1 MINFE
6 FPIFDNNLKL
16 LFIQCRVEEIV
27 QNVDLAPTFL
37 DIAGVQVPP
46 HMDGKSILPLIIN
59 RHRSIKYKWPDTFLI
74 ESSGRRETP
83 EQLAEQRAR
92 AAAAKYSQM
101 LSETNNKMELTLM
114 KENRTF
120 EELKHRE
127 HDLSSQEVEEDI
139 EEDDDGDFDDT
150 MDESDFD
157 AELQSDEPHKSRRKR
172 QREGKFFDHI
182 NYFKILIPLLQLILI
197 LTNIGHTMTMTYRH
211 INRKLHVLM

>member
-1 MINFE
+1 M
-6 FPIFDNNLKL
+6 
-16 LFIQCRVEEIV
+16 FIQYRVEEIV
-27 QNVDLAPTFL
+27 QNIDLAPTFL

-83 EQLAEQRAR
+83 EQMAEQRAR

-120 EELKHRE
+120 EELKNRE
-127 HDLSSQEVEEDI
+127 HDQSSHEVEEDI
-139 EEDDDGDFDDT
+139 EEDDDEEFDDT
-150 MDESDFD
+150 VDESDFD
-157 AELQSDEPHKSRRKR
+157 AEIQSDEPHKSRRKR
-172 QREGKFFDHI
+172 QREGRFLNSF
-182 NYFKILIPLLQLILI
+182 YSMKIFI
-197 LTNIGHTMTMTYRH
+197 
-211 INRKLHVLM
+211 